1 MRVFVLAIF
10 ASAIVLALAA
20 CGSSSSG
27 TVRKKD
33 GGAISGAGATFPQPV
48 YDEWAKRFKEET
60 GTSVTY
66 DAIGSGGGIAQF
78 TAKTVDFGASDAP
91 MTAGEVRAA
100 EKKGTPVHVPTVWG
114 AVTVS
119 YNVSGLG
126 PGLRLDG
133 TTVADI
139 FLGRITRWNDPR
151 IRALNPATKLPN
163 IAIAIVHRS
172 DESGTT
178 KVFTTFLASSSRR
191 WATQV
196 GSDKSVRWPVGA
208 GAARNAGVA
217 AGVKATNGAV
227 GYVEQAYALEN
238 GLTSATIKNRAGRYV
253 APTLESTI
261 AAGRGL
267 TIPGDLRFSA
277 VGLSTDPGA
286 YPIATATFLLVYR
299 DMCKAGVTPDRAQRV
314 VNWLHY
320 ALTAGQLVAPELQY
334 APLPDRV
341 LALARSAVA
350 AEVCDG
356 RPLKA
361 TGA

>member
-27 TVRKKD
+27 TARKKD

-78 TAKTVDFGASDAP
+78 TAKTV
-91 MTAGEVRAA
+91 GEVRAA

-139 FLGRITRWNDPR
+139 FLGRITR
-151 IRALNPATKLPN
+151 
-163 IAIAIVHRS
+163 
-172 DESGTT
+172 
-178 KVFTTFLASSSRR
+178 
-191 WATQV
+191 
-196 GSDKSVRWPVGA
+196 
-208 GAARNAGVA
+208 
-217 AGVKATNGAV
+217 
-227 GYVEQAYALEN
+227 
-238 GLTSATIKNRAGRYV
+238 
-253 APTLESTI
+253 
-261 AAGRGL
+261 
-267 TIPGDLRFSA
+267 
-277 VGLSTDPGA
+277 
-286 YPIATATFLLVYR
+286 
-299 DMCKAGVTPDRAQRV
+299 
-314 VNWLHY
+314 
-320 ALTAGQLVAPELQY
+320 
-334 APLPDRV
+334 
-341 LALARSAVA
+341 
-350 AEVCDG
+350 
-356 RPLKA
+356 
-361 TGA
+361 